1 MIPYDIA
8 PDDSRWL
15 LMAAGG
21 SRWLLKLRW
30 LPELLASKFIQE
42 KYGISNQFEKSAL
55 SLSLSLSLL
64 YIYIYAS
71 DSTTDHI
78 NKAPDVTTEAANLA
92 FRARQA
98 DNSIM
103 SIHRRIMTD
112 TCVPFQSRT
121 TNWPNRTESI
131 WRRWNKNASHRFE
144 SNQIRAHQVRSN
156 QIESDQFKP
165 TQIKSNQTG
174 HAESNRVN
182 FNQFK
187 THQIEPNRIKSK
199 WIK

>member
-1 MIPYDIA
+1 
-8 PDDSRWL
+8 
-15 LMAAGG
+15 MAAGG

-55 SLSLSLSLL
+55 SLSLSLSYIYNNICVCIYIYI

-78 NKAPDVTTEAANLA
+78 NKDPDVTTEAANLA